1 MTPQLQAV
9 VLAAGLGT
17 RMKSRKAKVLHEA
30 AGQALV
36 AHVLDAAS
44 DAGIP
49 ASQTL
54 VVVGHQADKVQ
65 QLLAPRGCRFVLQ
78 SEQKGTG
85 HAVGLCAGEASHS
98 GQTVILYGDCPL
110 LTAATISRLIATQH
124 SLGCAATVITTI
136 LENPFGYGRIL
147 RGSDGGVVAIVEE
160 KAATPEQ
167 RAVREI
173 NSGIYCVKS
182 DLLWKHVA
190 SIRPNAVTG
199 EIYLTDLVESLV
211 AAGERVEGLI
221 LEDPSEIE
229 GINDRVQLAA
239 ADAVLRN
246 RKARQLMLAGVTI
259 EQPETVRID
268 ANVKVGMDTIIGPLT
283 HLLGNTTVG
292 ENCRIG
298 AGSIIRDSQLG
309 DEVTVGEYCLVG
321 TSTIDAGA
329 KLGPLSR
336 LREANHVGAG
346 AQIGN
351 FVELKKTRLGAG
363 SKAMHLAYL
372 GDADIG
378 AGVNVGAGAIT
389 CNYDGAKKHRTVIGD
404 GAFVGSNSTL
414 VAPVEVAAGSYVG
427 AGSVI
432 TQAVPEGALALGRSR
447 QVVKPD
453 WAKRRRSE

>member
-239 ADAVLRN
+239 ADAVLRS

>member
-1 MTPQLQAV
+1 MTQQLQAV

-36 AHVLDAAS
+36 EHVLDAVAGSGIAS
-44 DAGIP
+44 D
-49 ASQTL
+49 QTI

-78 SEQKGTG
+78 AEQKGTG
-85 HAVGLCAGEASHS
+85 HAVGLCAGEASHQ
-98 GQTVILYGDCPL
+98 GHTVILYGDCPL
-110 LTAATISRLIATQH
+110 LTAATIRRLVAAQQAH
-124 SLGCAATVITTI
+124 GSAATVVTAI
-136 LENPFGYGRIL
+136 LGNPFGYGRIL

-160 KAATPEQ
+160 KAATAEQ

-190 SIRPNAVTG
+190 AIRPNAVTG
-199 EIYLTDLVESLV
+199 EIYLTDLVENLV

-239 ADAVLRN
+239 ADAVLRA

-268 ANVKVGMDTIIGPLT
+268 TNVKVGIDSIIGPLT
-283 HLLGNTTVG
+283 QLLGNTTIG

-298 AGSIIRDSQLG
+298 AGSIVRDSQIG
-309 DEVTVGEYCLVG
+309 DEVTLGEYCLVG
-321 TSTIDAGA
+321 TSTIENGA
-329 KLGPLSR
+329 RLGPLSR

-378 AGVNVGAGAIT
+378 AGVNIGAGAIT
-389 CNYDGAKKHRTVIGD
+389 CNYDGSRKHRTIIGD
-404 GAFVGSNSTL
+404 GAFVGSNSTI
-414 VAPVEVAAGSYVG
+414 VAPVEIAAGSYVG

-432 TQAVPEGALALGRSR
+432 TEKVPAGALALGRSR

-453 WAKRRRSE
+453 WARRRRDQ